1 MDKEKPDLG
10 RHDVTKKD
18 ADKGAFKTPTL
29 RNLLQTGPY
38 MHDGSEETLLQV
50 VEFYDRGGVK
60 NPTLSAD
67 IKPLNVATWRVPAR
81 LRAVPSSSATA
92 TASSPPRRL
101 GASDR
106 RASEFTMVTSMKA

>member
-67 IKPLNVATWRVPAR
+67 IKPLNLTPQEKLDLVAFMESLQGDVLNA
-81 LRAVPSSSATA
+81 
-92 TASSPPRRL
+92 SPPEKL
-101 GASDR
+101 P
-106 RASEFTMVTSMKA
+106 E